1 MDIYLLNTAEGL
13 KPYGDSAYEAKMKLK
28 IGEVYKATIKKPRN
42 LKLHKKY
49 FALIHCAWAFLKE
62 RQTAF
67 FHENVEV
74 FRKTVEVAAGHCDKV
89 YNVKHKEWV
98 DVPRSIAFDKM
109 DEAEFSDLY
118 ERVKDVLFEV
128 FLKDITE
135 EEFMDALLNF

>member
-13 KPYGDSAYEAKMKLK
+13 MPWGDGAYEAKMKLK
-28 IGEVYKATIKKPRN
+28 IGKVYKATIKKPRN
-42 LKLHKKY
+42 PKLHKKY

-67 FHENVEV
+67 FHENVEL

-89 YNVKHKEWV
+89 YSVKLKEWV
-98 DVPRSIAFDKM
+98 DVPKSIAFDKM
-109 DEAEFSDLY
+109 DEDEFSDLY

-128 FLKDITE
+128 FLRGITE
-135 EEFMDALLNF
+135 EEFMDALINF